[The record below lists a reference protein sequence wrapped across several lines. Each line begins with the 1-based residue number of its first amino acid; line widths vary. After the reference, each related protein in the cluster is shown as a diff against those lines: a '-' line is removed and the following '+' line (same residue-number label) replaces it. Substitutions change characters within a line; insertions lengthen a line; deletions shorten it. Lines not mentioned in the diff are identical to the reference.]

1 MLSLLVKPK
10 SASLLTTRVN
20 KLLKDLILSDIYALR
35 KLSSVKTPLLGNAI
49 PVLGGGTKMGE
60 RILIIFQ
67 DRPMF
72 SNINGKLSTRPFE
85 LYG

>member
-1 MLSLLVKPK
+1 
-10 SASLLTTRVN
+10 
-20 KLLKDLILSDIYALR
+20 
-35 KLSSVKTPLLGNAI
+35 LGNAI